1 MIANTITSSIIVTP
15 ESDFNFL
22 NNIYSKNY
30 KGFAIINEAL
40 NDNINKIEFLFIIEN
55 VLQTPLYQAR
65 F

>member
-15 ESDFNFL
+15 EFDFNFL

>member
-22 NNIYSKNY
+22 NNTYSKNY
-30 KGFAIINEAL
+30 KGFAIMSEAL